1 MSQQYPAANR
11 IVGLETEYGLAYS
24 ARSGRAPEVDEVAKH
39 LFQPVIEW
47 GRATSVFLPNGSRL
61 YLDVGSHPEVATAEC
76 SMLGE
81 VLEQDRAGARTLE
94 QLAQI
99 AEDSWEDSPHPGT
112 VHLLRNNVD
121 SAGNAFGCHEN
132 YMIPRKLAAARLAHT
147 LIPFLVTRP
156 LLCGSGHIR
165 LFDDKPRYVLS
176 PRARHMWEAVS
187 SGSTRS
193 RPMINTR
200 DEPHADAAKHRRLH
214 VIVGDTNVSEA
225 STLLKVASTW
235 LVLDWL
241 EAGGGSDLGEIA
253 HPVDALR
260 AVSDDADGHTLVN
273 FDNGRRLSAV
283 DVQEYFYAQAAAH
296 AQRSGAVER
305 DPLMATAL
313 TLWRR
318 TLDAWQAEDLSTV
331 ATTLDFEAKRR
342 LLERNAARRGVDW
355 SHASM
360 RRLELAYHE
369 LAQPGSSSLQE
380 KLEAAGL
387 LERITAPDAVEYA
400 RTNPPRTTRAFSRGA
415 LIAAAKACGAG
426 YKADWM
432 SFRLTDTAETKVLMP
447 DPLEAT
453 SQAAAELIGALP
465 LNRESL
471 GSGEHVRGVENTATD
486 IDTVFAS
493 LPARNMVPGGL

>member
-1 MSQQYPAANR
+1 MSPDNVAANR

-24 ARSGRAPEVDEVAKH
+24 ARSGRAPEVDDVAKH
-39 LFQPVIEW
+39 LFQPVIDW

-61 YLDVGSHPEVATAEC
+61 YLDVGSHPEIATAEC
-76 SMLGE
+76 SLLSE

-94 QLAQI
+94 RLAQI
-99 AEDSWEDSPHPGT
+99 AQDAWEDSPHPGSI
-112 VHLLRNNVD
+112 HLLRNNVD

-132 YMIPRKLAAARLAHT
+132 YMIPRKLGAARLAHT

-156 LLCGSGHIR
+156 LICGAGHIR
-165 LFDDKPRYVLS
+165 LIDDRPRYVLS

-241 EAGGGSDLGEIA
+241 EAGGRSELGEIDQ
-253 HPVDALR
+253 PVDSLR
-260 AVSDDADGHTLVN
+260 AVSDDADGHTMLT
-273 FDNGRRLSAV
+273 FDTGRRMSAV
-283 DVQEYFYAQAAAH
+283 DVQDYFYEQAAAH
-296 AQRSGAVER
+296 AQRSGAIER
-305 DPLMATAL
+305 DPLMRTAL
-313 TLWRR
+313 DLWRR
-318 TLDAWQAEDLSTV
+318 TLDAWHAEDLSSV

-342 LLERNAARRGVDW
+342 LLDRYAQRRGVDW
-355 SHASM
+355 DDASV

-369 LAQPGSSSLQE
+369 LAQPHAASLQE
-380 KLEAAGL
+380 KLETSGL
-387 LERITAPDAVEYA
+387 LERITTPDAVETA
-400 RTNPPRTTRAFSRGA
+400 RVRPPHTTRALSRGA
-415 LIAAAKACGAG
+415 LIAASHASGAS

-432 SFRLTDTAETKVLMP
+432 TFRLSDVTETKVLMP
-447 DPLEAT
+447 DPLEAA
-453 SQAAAELIGALP
+453 SSVASELIGTLP
-465 LNRESL
+465 
-471 GSGEHVRGVENTATD
+471 GSHKLTEPGASAAEI
-486 IDTVFAS
+486 IDAVFAS
-493 LPARNMVPGGL
+493 LDEDSMVPGGL